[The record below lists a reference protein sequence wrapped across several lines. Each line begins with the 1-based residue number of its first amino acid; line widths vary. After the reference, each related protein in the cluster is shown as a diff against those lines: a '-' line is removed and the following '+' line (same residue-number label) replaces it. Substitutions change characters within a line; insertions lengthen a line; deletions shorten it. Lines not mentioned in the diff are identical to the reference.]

1 MIVVAVMSVIIVV
14 AVMSWRWW
22 RCEKTCHRPH
32 SSADCG
38 AEGRTVTAGGGS
50 PDCSP
55 ATCADETA
63 PNRPL
68 DGIVW
73 ISASR

>member
-1 MIVVAVMSVIIVV
+1 
-14 AVMSWRWW
+14 
-22 RCEKTCHRPH
+22 
-32 SSADCG
+32 
-38 AEGRTVTAGGGS
+38 VTAGSGS

-55 ATCADETA
+55 AACADETT

-73 ISASR
+73 ISAGR